1 MKEETCCTI
10 YQYNCDIIVGY
21 FSLQI
26 NCIVDSSSPSIGQLL
41 LICVSNQNSQCPFLH
56 FIQGKAYLPGSCSIK
71 QESTNTSAETSLF
84 LQMSEF
90 LLANYMLKK
99 FVGGTFMPKKAEKL
113 CRKTHNWYAVIG
125 WQVCVLQTATVCCT
139 SKYCNSTFKDFQFCF
154 FCYAQPF
161 QFIVFKNPMSSHK
174 CGKIGIIRTSVAP
187 IWAFTDI
194 PIVRYIQADIG
205 LYR

>member
-26 NCIVDSSSPSIGQLL
+26 NCIVGSSSPSIGQLL

-90 LLANYMLKK
+90 LLANYTLKK
-99 FVGGTFMPKKAEKL
+99 FVGETFMPKKPQNNFHCADSPRSSRDENI
-113 CRKTHNWYAVIG
+113 RSVIG
-125 WQVCVLQTATVCCT
+125 
-139 SKYCNSTFKDFQFCF
+139 
-154 FCYAQPF
+154 
-161 QFIVFKNPMSSHK
+161 
-174 CGKIGIIRTSVAP
+174 IGQYLLV
-187 IWAFTDI
+187 
-194 PIVRYIQADIG
+194 YIG
-205 LYR
+205 LSEYR